1 VRDHRVNTVLR
12 SRRIPTRRKAQKR
25 SVSAHDVVAS
35 DVSTHR
41 HPPHSSLTLSHELW
55 VCARSLTTESSGERV
70 STLST
75 APRSSFCGAALM
87 STRQGSAIMPLLGVK
102 YIATGYCI
110 TRRHLSAPASAH
122 SRRGGVVFTHA
133 PFTGFTG
140 CYSRSPRFPSSSS
153 SLGARAPLANGA
165 ISASLQWP
173 RASTRTRDGAPAPCD
188 TAAPS
193 WPATRCSASRTR
205 RPPAPPVAPDA
216 PGTAGSWCP
225 GSRCPAPCR

>member
-1 VRDHRVNTVLR
+1 VESGHFLLEPGILVQGGPVHSPITHSLPDEPSQA
-12 SRRIPTRRKAQKR
+12 SRCKMEKLALQC
-25 SVSAHDVVAS
+25 D
-35 DVSTHR
+35 
-41 HPPHSSLTLSHELW
+41 SLF
-55 VCARSLTTESSGERV
+55 
-70 STLST
+70 
-75 APRSSFCGAALM
+75 P
-87 STRQGSAIMPLLGVK
+87 GVK

-110 TRRHLSAPASAH
+110 TRRHLSASASAH